1 MQTVLLKMADPTDAP
16 IIYIIGP
23 NFFQN
28 ELLASF
34 LKKEL
39 ALEFRHNTALNPTAI
54 FDRSSSQRYL
64 LLLDCMEGEASDLL
78 KHPEVERALQVP
90 RCLLVFFNVDPKKED
105 EGELVRRGVR
115 GAFYRSDPPKL
126 LSKGVLAILE
136 GELWY
141 SRKILSRFLLKE
153 KTMETPAPG
162 PGGHAETFLTP
173 REREVLLWVAAGE
186 SNQAIADKLGISLHT
201 VKTHIYRIF
210 KKIQVPNRFQAALW
224 AAKYLDA

>member
-1 MQTVLLKMADPTDAP
+1 MVDPKDAP

-23 NFFQN
+23 NYFQN

-34 LKKEL
+34 LKKEVG
-39 ALEFRHNTALNPTAI
+39 LECRHNTALNPTALI
-54 FDRSSSQRYL
+54 NRSGSQRYL
-64 LLLDCMEGEASDLL
+64 LLLDCAEGEGVELL
-78 KHPEVERALQVP
+78 KTPEVETVLRVP
-90 RCLLVFFNVDPKKED
+90 QCLLVFFNVDPQKED

-115 GAFYRSDPPKL
+115 GAFYRSDPPRML
-126 LSKGVLAILE
+126 VKGVVAILE

-141 SRKILSRFLLKE
+141 SRKILSKFLLRE
-153 KTMETPAPG
+153 KSIDAPG
-162 PGGHAETFLTP
+162 PGPAMDAGTFLTP

-186 SNQAIADKLGISLHT
+186 SNQAIADKLAISLHT

>member
-1 MQTVLLKMADPTDAP
+1 MADPADAP

-23 NFFQN
+23 NYFQN
-28 ELLASF
+28 ELLASY
-34 LKKEL
+34 LKKEVG
-39 ALEFRHNTALNPTAI
+39 LECRHNTDLNPTAL
-54 FDRSSSQRYL
+54 FDRSSTQRYL
-64 LLLDCMEGEASDLL
+64 LLIDCMEGEASELL
-78 KHPEVERALQVP
+78 KSPEVAQVLQIP
-90 RCLLVFFNVDPKKED
+90 RCLLVFFNVDPRKED

-115 GAFYRSDPPKL
+115 GAFYRSDPPRML
-126 LSKGVLAILE
+126 VKGVVAILE

-153 KTMETPAPG
+153 KSIEPPALG
-162 PGGHAETFLTP
+162 SGTDAGTFLTP

-186 SNQAIADKLGISLHT
+186 SNQAIADKLDISLHT

>member
-1 MQTVLLKMADPTDAP
+1 MTDPTDPP

-23 NFFQN
+23 NYFQN

-34 LKKEL
+34 LKKEVG
-39 ALEFRHNTALNPTAI
+39 LECKHNTALNPTAFI
-54 FDRSSSQRYL
+54 DRSSSQRYL
-64 LLLDCMEGEASDLL
+64 MLLDCAEGKASGLL
-78 KHPEVERALQVP
+78 TTPEVETVLRLPQ
-90 RCLLVFFNVDPKKED
+90 CLLVFFNVDPKRED
-105 EGELVRRGVR
+105 EGELVRRGIR
-115 GAFYRSDPPKL
+115 GVFYRSDPPKM
-126 LSKGVLAILE
+126 LSKGVVAILE

-141 SRKILSRFLLKE
+141 SRKILSKFLLRE
-153 KTMETPAPG
+153 KTIDTPSPG
-162 PGGHAETFLTP
+162 AGAGVGTFLTP

-224 AAKYLDA
+224 AAKYLDN